1 MRRRAIFPLPFLI
14 VVACSSAVVQP
25 TAGPTAHPTP
35 QPSETTAAAVGDKG
49 IFNLDHLVFIVME
62 NRSFDH
68 YFGTYPG
75 ADGIPKNTC
84 VPDPMLGHCVDAYH
98 STELT
103 NRGGPHGMPHAIA
116 DANGDAMD
124 GFVSTLEK
132 TRRNDFC
139 LNDRMDPSC
148 TRWFGPQGQP
158 DVMGYHDRR
167 EIPNY
172 WKYADNFVLQDR
184 MFESV
189 DSWTLPS
196 HLFLVSGW
204 SATCSDPG
212 DPMSCTSDPAML
224 GGNAQFNPG
233 LKRRPPYAWTD
244 ITYLLKKGHVS
255 WRYYVAPGTCFKNP
269 CGGHNIGT
277 PKAMSPLPGFAT
289 VRHNH
294 QLHNIAPHPSLFR
307 AAEKGNLPSVSWV
320 IPGRGY
326 SEHPT
331 AGSIATGQAFVTTVI
346 NKIMESPNWDSSAIF
361 LTWDDWG
368 GFYDHVKPPAIDGA
382 GYGFR
387 VPGLMISPYAK
398 SGFIDHQ
405 TLSSDAYLKLIEDR
419 FLDGQRLD
427 PKTDGRPDPRPTV
440 RENVKQLGNLRKEF
454 DFHQDP
460 LPPLILDPTPF
471 GDRPSRTPIPRR
483 DVTNPFP

>member
-1 MRRRAIFPLPFLI
+1 MRRALPPLLLLI
-14 VVACSSAVVQP
+14 AAACSGTAV
-25 TAGPTAHPTP
+25 GPTHGSPSGATTP
-35 QPSETTAAAVGDKG
+35 SPSETAAEASGDKG
-49 IFNLDHLVFIVME
+49 IFKLDHLVFIVME

-75 ADGIPKNTC
+75 ADGIPRNVC
-84 VPDPMLGHCVDAYH
+84 VPDPMVGRCATPYH

-103 NRGGPHGMPHAIA
+103 NRGGPHGMPHSIA
-116 DANGDAMD
+116 DVNGGRMD
-124 GFVSTLEK
+124 GFVNTLDTTK
-132 TRRNDFC
+132 RNDFC
-139 LNDRMDPSC
+139 LNNRTNPSC

-184 MFESV
+184 MFASV
-189 DSWTLPS
+189 DSWTLPA

-204 SATCSDPG
+204 SATCSNSSK
-212 DPMSCTSDPAML
+212 PMSCTSDPAMK
-224 GGNAQFNPG
+224 GGNAAFNPG
-233 LKRRPPYAWTD
+233 FKRRPPYAWTD
-244 ITYLLKKGHVS
+244 ITYLLKKNHVS

-269 CGGHNIGT
+269 CGPHNIGT
-277 PKAMSPLPGFAT
+277 PRAMNPLPGFST
-289 VRHNH
+289 VHHNH
-294 QLHNIAPHPSLFR
+294 QLRNITTHPSLFR
-307 AAEKGNLPSVSWV
+307 AAEQGNLPSVSWV

-331 AGSIATGQAFVTTVI
+331 AGSIATGQAFVTSTI
-346 NKIMESPNWDSSAIF
+346 NQIMKSPDWDSTAIF

-368 GFYDHVKPPAIDGA
+368 GFYDHVKPTSIDNA
-382 GYGFR
+382 GYGIR
-387 VPGLMISPYAK
+387 VPGLMISPYARQ
-398 SGFIDHQ
+398 GFIDHQ
-405 TLSSDAYLKLIEDR
+405 TLSSDAYLRLIEDI

-440 RENVKQLGNLRKEF
+440 REEVGILGNLKKEF
-454 DFHQDP
+454 DFRQEP

-471 GDRPSRTPIPRR
+471 GDLPSPTPIPRR